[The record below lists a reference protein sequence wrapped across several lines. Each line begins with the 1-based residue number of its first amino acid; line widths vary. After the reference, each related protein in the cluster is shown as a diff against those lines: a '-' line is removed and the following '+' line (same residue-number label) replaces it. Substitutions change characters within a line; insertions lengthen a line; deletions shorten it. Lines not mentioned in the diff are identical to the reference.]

1 MTVNIITEN
10 EDIVK
15 EIQLTTSPVE
25 YLVLNDAL
33 RQFVKNRKNNLVD
46 VGIAADMSK
55 ALTQRKE
62 VENGNDS

>member
-33 RQFVKNRKNNLVD
+33 RQFINNSKNNLVD
-46 VGIAADMSK
+46 VGVAADMCK

-62 VENGNDS
+62 VEKT

>member
-1 MTVNIITEN
+1 MKVNIITEN

-15 EIQLTTSPVE
+15 EIQLITSPVE

-33 RQFVKNRKNNLVD
+33 RQFINNPKNNLID
-46 VGIAADMSK
+46 VGVAVDMCK

-62 VENGNDS
+62 VEKT